1 MTVKQLFSKNWG
13 KKVYDKTLKNSIDG
27 VFHQEAVF
35 QQLIKSATITKFGND
50 HDFSKIKSYDDF
62 KKHVPIADYEK
73 LVPYIEE
80 IKLGKKDIL
89 WPGKP
94 KYLAKTSGTTS
105 GAKYIPISYKS
116 IKNQINGARN
126 ALLCYIGETGK
137 TDFVDRKMIFV
148 QGNPTLDS
156 LNGVKTG
163 RLSGIVAHLVPSY
176 LQKNRLP
183 SFETNCIDDWE
194 TKVDAIVKET
204 SKEDLSLIGGIPSW
218 IQMYFERLIKTNDV
232 KTVKDIF
239 PNFSVYVW
247 GGVNYAPYKSY
258 MQKLI
263 GKDIDLIET
272 YPASE
277 GFIAYQNSQKS
288 DDLLLII
295 DDGIFYE
302 FIPTEEYFN
311 ENPTRLS
318 LKDVKLGVNY
328 ALILN
333 TNAGLWGYSI
343 GDTVKFTSLKPYKIK
358 VTGRIKHYTSAFG
371 EHVIAEEVEGAIKT
385 ALQKFEGEIAEFTVA
400 PQIESIHGKLPYHE
414 WFIEFMKKPN
424 DFDGFKMYL
433 DELMQEANVYYKDLI
448 TGKILQNL
456 VIAEVKSG
464 GFNAFMKS
472 RGKLG
477 GQNKIPRLAND
488 RQYADQLQE
497 FITK

>member
-1 MTVKQLFSKNWG
+1 MTIKKVFSKNWG
-13 KKVYDKTLKNSIDG
+13 KKVYDKTLKNSVEGIY
-27 VFHQEAVF
+27 HQEQVF
-35 QQLIKSATITKFGND
+35 NQLIKSASITKFGKDHHFDKIND
-50 HDFSKIKSYDDF
+50 YEDF
-62 KKHVPIADYEK
+62 KKHVPVADYEK

-148 QGNPTLDS
+148 QGNPTLEE

-204 SKEDLSLIGGIPSW
+204 SVEDLSLIGGIPSW
-218 IQMYFERLIKTNDV
+218 IQMYFERLIKTNKV
-232 KTVKDIF
+232 KSIKDLF

-247 GGVNYAPYKSY
+247 GGVNYAPYKNY

-263 GKDIDLIET
+263 GKDVDLIET

-302 FIPTEEYFN
+302 FIPTDEYFS

-318 LKDVKLGVNY
+318 LKDVKIGVNY

-343 GDTVKFTSLKPYKIK
+343 GDTIKFTSLKPFKIK
-358 VTGRIKHYTSAFG
+358 VTGRIKHFTSAFG
-371 EHVIAEEVEGAIKT
+371 EHVIAEEVEGAMKKG
-385 ALQKFEGEIAEFTVA
+385 LQNFNAEISEFTVA
-400 PQIESIHGKLPYHE
+400 PQIESIDGNLPYHE
-414 WFIEFMKKPN
+414 WFVEFKKKPT
-424 DFDGFKMYL
+424 DFDGFKLYL

-448 TGKILQNL
+448 TGKILQQL
-456 VIAEVKSG
+456 VISEVKPG

-488 RQYADQLQE
+488 RQYATQLQE
-497 FITK
+497 FLIS